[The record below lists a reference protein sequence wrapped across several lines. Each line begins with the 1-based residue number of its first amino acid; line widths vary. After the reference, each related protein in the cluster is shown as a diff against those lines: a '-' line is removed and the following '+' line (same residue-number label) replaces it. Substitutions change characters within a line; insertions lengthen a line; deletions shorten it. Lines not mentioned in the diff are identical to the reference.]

1 MAKAKKKRASN
12 YDSKVA
18 IKGTFADV
26 IKVSVTTDQGAKKTD
41 KKAAKKKK

>member
-1 MAKAKKKRASN
+1 MSKSSKKRATK
-12 YDSKVA
+12 YDPKVS

-26 IKVSVTTDQGAKKTD
+26 IKVSVTPNQGAKKPA